1 MANLLNK
8 KGSKTRILNTFPS
21 KSFGKDGDIVI
32 SKILNKGVFLCTKA
46 DGMWYSANKLEELKK
61 NDRAIIPNIKTNSIS
76 IDKLINSENIPSRI
90 LISDNNIVKYR
101 TKEQLSN
108 DLGVEINDIDY
119 KTAYC
124 SLGQYTDKNSC
135 EEAGGTWYYSEN
147 DSHDSISST
156 AENQLLT
163 VGQSIGSV
171 DAEPT
176 LLYDGSTLEIKRN
189 TNYDDNWQTS
199 AQDNLLK
206 LTYDSNNSGYI
217 GLDSSGNMNFKVG
230 DDKYFTFF
238 DAENQNR
245 LRINT
250 ETAVLRITSPDSL
263 TNNCS
268 IDVDSNAATSIV
280 TTDFGGAA
288 GHLTLDIDGDI
299 ILDPNSG
306 ITKFYKAGDTD
317 DLCTLTVAANG
328 ATTITTTDSDGA
340 AGDLTLQPDGRIQF
354 IVGDA
359 LASGIKMSCGGT
371 NQFAEF
377 WGEADS
383 HSTFT
388 MYEMGGQS
396 TDDYFKIQVDE
407 EAATII
413 STVDAGG
420 TNGHITLDPDGDLIV
435 SGADVKLGATKALY
449 FDGGGDTFIKE
460 VLADSLGMQVGGDY
474 LLTFSEYGA
483 DGNETLFKTSC
494 ATFTRQEATFSAT
507 GVIASGGSDDT
518 DIDFRHGNKYR
529 LEMTADIHTMNLIF
543 PKGSGN
549 FVLVCTT
556 NGDHDVSNWKVYE
569 SDESGATTSD
579 VMWAGGSV
587 PAFTNNGIDIVSF
600 YWDATEQQCYGVAS
614 LAFATP

>member
-299 ILDPNSG
+299 ILDSATG
-306 ITKFYKAGDTD
+306 ITKFYLAGDTD

-328 ATTITTTDSDGA
+328 QTTIATADSDGT
-340 AGDLTLQPDGRIQF
+340 AGNLVLQPDGELVFNVKNGRVSFYDSDNLSDYARFDIGSDGGLQITIVDSAISGADFVVDADGDIILDSHNGKFEAKKAGTEFSSAGSAYAGMILGYTDIGLNETHANVALTTSFAVPTDEHSVTFTAPPSGNVEIWCQF
-354 IVGDA
+354 GQMYLGSSGAGDLYAGLSTANATDGYSA
-359 LASGIKMSCGGT
+359 LASYHEEGINNGNIRYGFFTPSNSWTLTGLTAGTSYTYWVGVKSSSTSGTPRLYWGG
-371 NQFAEF
+371 NSSLRYPDFIMKAI
-377 WGEADS
+377 ALP
-383 HSTFT
+383 
-388 MYEMGGQS
+388 
-396 TDDYFKIQVDE
+396 
-407 EAATII
+407 ATI
-413 STVDAGG
+413 
-420 TNGHITLDPDGDLIV
+420 
-435 SGADVKLGATKALY
+435 AT
-449 FDGGGDTFIKE
+449 
-460 VLADSLGMQVGGDY
+460 
-474 LLTFSEYGA
+474 
-483 DGNETLFKTSC
+483 
-494 ATFTRQEATFSAT
+494 
-507 GVIASGGSDDT
+507 
-518 DIDFRHGNKYR
+518 
-529 LEMTADIHTMNLIF
+529 
-543 PKGSGN
+543 
-549 FVLVCTT
+549 
-556 NGDHDVSNWKVYE
+556 
-569 SDESGATTSD
+569 
-579 VMWAGGSV
+579 
-587 PAFTNNGIDIVSF
+587 
-600 YWDATEQQCYGVAS
+600 
-614 LAFATP
+614 